1 MKNVYLIGLM
11 GSGKTTL
18 GRILAQR
25 VHRKHVDTDD
35 LIETYFSMAIPQVFA
50 EKGEDAFRDGE
61 TEVLCRLSKQRN
73 RIVST
78 GGGIVLREEN
88 ITLMRNSGTV
98 IWIKRDPKR
107 ILQSPRIRK
116 RPLLAN
122 DVNAIYSIWEQR
134 QPLYKKACHFV
145 VYNDGD
151 RENTVQE
158 LLKILR

>member
-1 MKNVYLIGLM
+1 MARPKCFAVCQN
-11 GSGKTTL
+11 SETASFP
-18 GRILAQR
+18 LAAA
-25 VHRKHVDTDD
+25 
-35 LIETYFSMAIPQVFA
+35 LF
-50 EKGEDAFRDGE
+50 
-61 TEVLCRLSKQRN
+61 
-73 RIVST
+73 
-78 GGGIVLREEN
+78 LREEN

-122 DVNAIYSIWEQR
+122 DVNAIYPIWEQR